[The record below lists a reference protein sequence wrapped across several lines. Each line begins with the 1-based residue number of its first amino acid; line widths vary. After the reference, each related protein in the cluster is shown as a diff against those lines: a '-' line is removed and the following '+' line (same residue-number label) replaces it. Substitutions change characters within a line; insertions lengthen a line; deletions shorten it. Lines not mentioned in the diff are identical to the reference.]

1 MLVKVI
7 VVEDRKEKLTISQ
20 SLDVLLAL
28 AGLLLGG
35 GGDLLVI
42 VVVVVRRSSLTL
54 LATALLGSG
63 GGRGRS
69 TGLATSVF
77 DLLQSGVGADSH
89 ALDGLGAELAGSLV
103 VVDLARLLASDLE
116 RRERVYR
123 RCHPGGG

>member
-1 MLVKVI
+1 M
-7 VVEDRKEKLTISQ
+7 VERQLTISR
-20 SLDVLLAL
+20 SLDALLAL
-28 AGLLLGG
+28 AGLLLGRG
-35 GGDLLVI
+35 SDMLLV
-42 VVVVVRRSSLTL
+42 VVILLLRWSSLTL

-77 DLLQSGVGADSH
+77 DLLQSSVGADSH
-89 ALDGLGAELAGSLV
+89 ALDGLGAKLASGLV
-103 VVDLARLLASDLE
+103 VVDLAGLLASDLE